1 MHILGTT
8 TVIRQDGLVLM
19 TRRSDVGAWVLPG
32 GHLDS
37 GETIEQGCVREVREE
52 TGLDVEFER
61 AIGLY
66 SLPYGRALGGLMSST
81 FLCTCC
87 VNGGQLRRRTDECL
101 DARYFPPGALPR
113 TTIPWHRRFVADVL
127 AGPAETL
134 CVALPA
140 NWISRLVGPV
150 VRVRR
155 LLNQI
160 KGRPEP
166 SVVCWTLG
174 AFACIFDDAG
184 RILLSRRRDYDVW
197 NLPGGGVHARET
209 PWEAAVREVR
219 EESGLSVTVER
230 LTGIYQKP
238 ARQAFVF
245 AFHCRVTG
253 GWLQPT
259 REAAEHR
266 AFALD
271 DLPEML
277 LPKHRERIADAAAG
291 RVEAVLKVQDTPPG
305 LEVLGL
311 R

>member
-1 MHILGTT
+1 MHVLGTT
-8 TVIRQDGLVLM
+8 TIIRQDGRVLM

-32 GHLDS
+32 GHLDG
-37 GETIEQGCVREVREE
+37 GETVEQGCVREVREE
-52 TGLDVEFER
+52 TGLEVEFER
-61 AIGLY
+61 VIGFY
-66 SLPYGRALGGLMSST
+66 SLPYERTPDGLMQST
-81 FLCTCC
+81 FLCACC
-87 VNGGQLRRRTDECL
+87 VNDGQLRRRTDESL
-101 DARYFPPGALPR
+101 DARYFPPDALPR
-113 TTIPWHRRFVADVL
+113 TTLPWHRRYVADAL
-127 AGPAETL
+127 AEPAETL
-134 CVALPA
+134 CVALPV
-140 NWISRLVGPV
+140 NWVRRLRGPV

-155 LLNQI
+155 LLNRI

-166 SVVCWTLG
+166 PVVRRTLG

-197 NLPGGGVHARET
+197 NLPGGGVRAGET

-219 EESGLSVTVER
+219 EETGLSVAVER
-230 LTGIYQKP
+230 LSGIYQKP

-245 AFHCRVTG
+245 AFRCRVTG
-253 GWLQPT
+253 GRLQPT